1 MKPSRVAL
9 VVLAASLSG
18 AAPAAHLVETGFGA
32 FYDGIA
38 HLWLTPEDLLLVLAL
53 GLLAGLRGKE
63 AARLLLF
70 LVPGAWLAAGVL
82 APSASGAGALA
93 LAAAASC
100 GLAGLLVALDA
111 RLERR
116 ALAALAVLAAL
127 LHGAANGA
135 APEPTGALPLAGTAL
150 ACFALLTL
158 TSALV
163 VAHATPRARIVARVA
178 GSWIAASGLLLCAW
192 QLRAAQG

>member
-1 MKPSRVAL
+1 MRGARALL
-9 VVLAASLSG
+9 VVLAAALLG
-18 AAPAAHLVETGFGA
+18 AAPSAHLVQTGFGA

-38 HLWLTPEDLLLVLAL
+38 HLCLTPADLLLVLAL
-53 GLLAGLRGKE
+53 GVLAGLRGKE
-63 AARLLLF
+63 AARPVLF
-70 LVPGAWLAAGVL
+70 LVPAAWLAAGLL
-82 APSASGAGALA
+82 APRASGAGTLD
-93 LAAAASC
+93 LFSAASC

-116 ALAALAVLAAL
+116 ALAAIASLAAL

-135 APEPTGALPLAGTAL
+135 ASEEPGALPLLGTAL

-163 VAHATPRARIVARVA
+163 VARATPRARIVARVG
-178 GSWIAASGLLLCAW
+178 GSWIAACGILLCAW